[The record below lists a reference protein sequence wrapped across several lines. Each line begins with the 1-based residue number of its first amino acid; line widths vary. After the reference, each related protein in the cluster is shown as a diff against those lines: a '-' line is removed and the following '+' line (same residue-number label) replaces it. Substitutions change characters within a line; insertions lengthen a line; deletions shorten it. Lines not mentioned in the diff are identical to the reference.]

1 MAKLDR
7 IIKIKDI
14 NFVVEVVST
23 PTDTAKGLS
32 GRAGLKP
39 RTGMFFILSGPTQ
52 FWMRDMKFP
61 LDIVWIG
68 STGKIVDIT
77 KDAKPPAPDTPMWLL
92 PLYSSRLPAK
102 YALEINAGEADSFQ
116 LSIGD
121 NVTYN

>member
-1 MAKLDR
+1 MAKLNR
-7 IIKIKDI
+7 IIKIKDVS
-14 NFVVEVVST
+14 FVVEVVST

-32 GRAGLKP
+32 GRSELKP
-39 RTGMFFILSGPTQ
+39 RTGMFFILPGPTQ
-52 FWMRDMKFP
+52 FWRKDMQFR
-61 LDIVWIG
+61 LDIIWIG
-68 STGKIVDIT
+68 NTGKIVDIT

>member
-1 MAKLDR
+1 MKTGARAL
-7 IIKIKDI
+7 ITLFILLAAWQIGVWI
-14 NFVVEVVST
+14 TGVE
-23 PTDTAKGLS
+23 
-32 GRAGLKP
+32 
-39 RTGMFFILSGPTQ
+39 FFILPGPTQ
-52 FWMRDMKFP
+52 FWMKDMQFP
-61 LDIVWIG
+61 LDIIWIG
-68 STGKIVDIT
+68 NTGKIVDIT